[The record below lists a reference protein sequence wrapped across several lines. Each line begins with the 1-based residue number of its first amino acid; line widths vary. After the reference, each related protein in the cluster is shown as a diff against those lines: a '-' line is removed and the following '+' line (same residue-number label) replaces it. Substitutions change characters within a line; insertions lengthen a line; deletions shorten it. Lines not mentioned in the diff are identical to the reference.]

1 MTNRFFTCNWRFL
14 RVAVPIVA
22 FLAPHA
28 GSAFETLQQSAV
40 SATWLTAWGTSQ
52 QALGTAMMT
61 NATVRM
67 IARVTVPGEA
77 VRVRLDNTF
86 GTGPL
91 AIGKAYVGQRTRGAA
106 LVPGSNRQLFF
117 NRSVT
122 VTIPPGGSV
131 VSDPVKINIPGG
143 QDLAV
148 SVHIPQANVR
158 PSQHSSALVTS
169 YSSPDGSGD
178 VAADEAG
185 TPFTGSTSSM
195 FWVKAIDVLSSSA
208 TGMIVAFGDSIT
220 DGTCSTLDAH
230 NRWEDWLATR
240 LVLDA
245 ESRGAKGAYKAVVNE
260 GIGGNTVTR
269 EKLEP
274 PPDSPPGIERI
285 ERDVFSHAGV
295 TDVVLFMGTN
305 DIRRGASA
313 AQVIAGT
320 EDLIKRVKDRGLKVI
335 GATIIPRHNVAPS
348 GANTG
353 WNAAKTEIRQTVNQW
368 IRSRAS
374 FDGVIDFDKVVRDPA
389 NPDRIYAPFNCDD
402 IHPTPLGYFEM
413 GKSVSLGLFGSGL
426 ARGPSR

>member
-28 GSAFETLQQSAV
+28 GSAFETLQQSPA

-52 QALGTAMMT
+52 QALGTTIMT

-86 GTGPL
+86 GTGPR

-117 NRSVT
+117 NRSASAS
-122 VTIPPGGSV
+122 IPPGGSV
-131 VSDPVKINIPGG
+131 VSDPVAIAILGG

-148 SVHIPQANVR
+148 SLHIPQANVR
-158 PSQHSSALVTS
+158 PRQHSSALVTS

-185 TPFTGSTSSM
+185 TP
-195 FWVKAIDVLSSSA
+195 L
-208 TGMIVAFGDSIT
+208 
-220 DGTCSTLDAH
+220 
-230 NRWEDWLATR
+230 
-240 LVLDA
+240 
-245 ESRGAKGAYKAVVNE
+245 
-260 GIGGNTVTR
+260 
-269 EKLEP
+269 
-274 PPDSPPGIERI
+274 
-285 ERDVFSHAGV
+285 
-295 TDVVLFMGTN
+295 
-305 DIRRGASA
+305 
-313 AQVIAGT
+313 
-320 EDLIKRVKDRGLKVI
+320 
-335 GATIIPRHNVAPS
+335 
-348 GANTG
+348 
-353 WNAAKTEIRQTVNQW
+353 TEIRQTVNQW

-374 FDGVIDFDKVVRDPA
+374 FDGVIDFDEVVLDPA

-413 GKSVSLGLFGSGL
+413 GKSVSLGLFGSGP
-426 ARGPSR
+426 ARGRSR

>member
-1 MTNRFFTCNWRFL
+1 MSHPSFACGRRL
-14 RVAVPIVA
+14 LLVAIPIA
-22 FLAPHA
+22 AILADEA
-28 GSAFETLQQSAV
+28 GSALQARQRPASA
-40 SATWLTAWGTSQ
+40 AWLTAWGTSQ

-86 GTGPL
+86 GTAPL
-91 AIGKAYVGQRTRGAA
+91 AIGKAYLGQRARGTV

-117 NRSVT
+117 NRSASVS
-122 VTIPPGGSV
+122 IPPGGSL
-131 VSDPVKINIPGG
+131 VSDPVAMNVLGG

-148 SVHIPQANVR
+148 SLYVPEANVR

-169 YSSPDGSGD
+169 YVSPDGSGD
-178 VAADEAG
+178 AAADEAG
-185 TPFTGSTSSM
+185 TRFTGSTTAM
-195 FWVKAIDVLSSSA
+195 FWVKAIDVQLSSA
-208 TGMIVAFGDSIT
+208 VGTIVAFGDSIT

-245 ESRGAKGAYKAVVNE
+245 DSRGATGAYKAVVNE
-260 GIGGNTVTR
+260 GIGGNTITR
-269 EKLEP
+269 ERLEP

-285 ERDVFSHAGV
+285 ERDVFSHGGV

-320 EDLIKRVKDRGLKVI
+320 EDIIKRVKARGLKII
-335 GATIIPRHNVAPS
+335 GATIIPRHNVTPS
-348 GANTG
+348 GTNTG
-353 WNAAKTEIRQTVNQW
+353 WNAAKTEIRHAVNQW
-368 IRSRAS
+368 ITSRAS

-389 NPDRIYAPFNCDD
+389 NPDLIYGPFNCDD

-413 GKSVSLGLFGSGL
+413 GKSVALSLFGGGR
-426 ARGPSR
+426 ARGRSR